1 MPRPRVDPY
10 PETWTTASPEGSGCS
25 SGLLLPPLAT
35 LLVSGLLALFAYSP
49 FVTVRASPLPPSAI
63 SSSSQPVFNPGAPDD
78 SINPANPAGLSNPG
92 DPASIA
98 NPGNP
103 ANPAGIVNPSDPVN
117 PASLYPGYTQVLSPI
132 FTPEVQYWGTRLL
145 AWSAEFGLDPNLAA
159 TVMQI
164 ESCGYARALSRSGA
178 IGLFQVMPFHFAVTD
193 SPFDPDTN
201 ARRGLAYLA
210 RSLERAGGDPRLAL
224 AGYNGGVGVIGRGEG
239 TWSAQT
245 QRYVYYG
252 APVYTDASAGLASSE
267 MLNEWYLKYG
277 VSLCQKAHESL
288 GLP

>member
-1 MPRPRVDPY
+1 
-10 PETWTTASPEGSGCS
+10 
-25 SGLLLPPLAT
+25 LIPPLAV

-49 FVTVRASPLPPSAI
+49 FVTVSASPLPLPPSD
-63 SSSSQPVFNPGAPDD
+63 SSASSFPLLLNPGYAQT
-78 SINPANPAGLSNPG
+78 G
-92 DPASIA
+92 
-98 NPGNP
+98 
-103 ANPAGIVNPSDPVN
+103 
-117 PASLYPGYTQVLSPI
+117 LSPI

-178 IGLFQVMPFHFAVTD
+178 IGLFQVMPFHFSETD

-210 RSLERAGGDPRLAL
+210 QSLARAGGDPRLAL
-224 AGYNGGVGVIGRGEG
+224 AGYNGGIGVISRGEWS
-239 TWSAQT
+239 WSAET
-245 QRYVYYG
+245 NRYVFYG
-252 APVYTDASAGLASSE
+252 GPIYADAVAGLSASNAV
-267 MLNEWYLKYG
+267 NEWYLKYG
-277 VSLCQKAHESL
+277 VSLCRQARDAI